1 MFSKLFFDFSNIL
14 KEPITIKMAK
24 RVLIFQ
30 GFFSEELLV
39 GTLLSFLF
47 FLVADSVKWY
57 NCFSYSISNSC
68 LDVKITWFVNNA
80 NCVAKSRLV
89 NLTMSEKRDNARLGM
104 KGKSIT
110 LIQKRVCKKTRDTQ
124 IYTLHL
130 MLMWFKK
137 TNTQNYAVSIFG

>member
-1 MFSKLFFDFSNIL
+1 
-14 KEPITIKMAK
+14 MAK

-30 GFFSEELLV
+30 GFFSEELMV

-104 KGKSIT
+104 KGKSKASM
-110 LIQKRVCKKTRDTQ
+110 QNNQRR
-124 IYTLHL
+124 
-130 MLMWFKK
+130 
-137 TNTQNYAVSIFG
+137 TNIHTPFNVNVI

>member
-1 MFSKLFFDFSNIL
+1 
-14 KEPITIKMAK
+14 MAK

-110 LIQKRVCKKTRDTQ
+110 LIQKRVCKKPRDTQ

-130 MLMWFKK
+130 MLM
-137 TNTQNYAVSIFG
+137 

>member
-30 GFFSEELLV
+30 GFFSEELMV

-110 LIQKRVCKKTRDTQ
+110 LIQKRVCKITRDSQ

-137 TNTQNYAVSIFG
+137 N